1 MQGYVVYQLIYRQG
15 AWKRRKRTRTQT
27 ADTDD
32 GHGCNHVRPSTTS
45 CNTNMAEASGFVS
58 NVIVSAMEGGMDN
71 PIQISSEDKDVD
83 QR

>member
-1 MQGYVVYQLIYRQG
+1 
-15 AWKRRKRTRTQT
+15 
-27 ADTDD
+27 
-32 GHGCNHVRPSTTS
+32 
-45 CNTNMAEASGFVS
+45 MAEASGFVS